1 MNESG
6 NIKATTENLPL
17 LVEQLIGH
25 FDMMKGKLDENSKK
39 TDRIY
44 DELVGD
50 RFREGLVH
58 TVKDLKERIEALETK
73 EKMQSVWSK
82 PLIKFLGIILI
93 VILTQL
99 TIHLLQTSFE
109 KQPVTPTRDN
119 YERSE

>member
-82 PLIKFLGIILI
+82 PLIKFLGIILT